1 MAIKIDDLYFTVK
14 IDDSNITT
22 VLNNTKKQMK
32 ELENVVLKSTDLD
45 GEKLSHPFNMQALT
59 IEQVINQM
67 RLLEQTYK
75 KIEMPDTNPAAE
87 QMRQRWQDLQRQ
99 AEQYGITVRSALME
113 EATTADLLKH
123 QSQLR
128 SEIMAI
134 VEKTGMI
141 QSDTAKKIIEEQVAL
156 STLKAERSKLN
167 EAERMGI
174 VSTDELSSAKARITA
189 QEHQHKTAISQLEQ
203 QLRNEVKMNHTASG
217 SMDELSLK
225 LAKLR
230 QEYRALSESAR
241 DGAIGKGMLK
251 EITDLDGQLKG
262 LDAGIGNYQRNI
274 GNYASGFNG
283 LQNAI
288 NQVGRELPSL
298 KMGFGMFMLAISNN
312 LPILSDELERAR
324 IRYKALKEEGL
335 AAVPVWKQV
344 LSALVSWQTVMVVGI
359 TLLTVYGKEIS
370 NWVVSLFKAKDG
382 IMGLLD
388 MQKAIDAEMS
398 KSSGFGEQIVKLR
411 DLQAQW
417 DSFGDKIDEKK
428 KFIED
433 NKSAFEDLGMSI
445 SNVGD
450 AESALVTNTSSII
463 ESLKLRAQAAA
474 AYKLASEQYEKQL
487 IKEREAEAESA
498 KDASLWDK
506 YRESALR
513 GMMASEG
520 GSVLGYS
527 GATAED
533 FRKERIKDLKDEAK
547 AAGEAGDAYF
557 TLGEKALS
565 AAGRISKT
573 TTGKTT
579 TSTAKDIVPI
589 NELRAVQDI
598 QFAIE
603 QARIT
608 AMKDGNEKTV
618 EQMRLN
624 HAKEMEQLKRNQEDA
639 LAKLVAYEKQKF
651 EADPNNKGKKFDG
664 SSVSLPPEQL
674 AAFGMLEAATV
685 EKQQAETDRYYQSI
699 LEKYKT
705 YSEARLEVL
714 KKYQSD
720 REVILSQGAD
730 ESKLNEVEVRQQE
743 ALDKVDE
750 QFGQREE
757 SFKSWAT
764 SIADMSLKQLTD
776 MLDKVKAQL
785 ESLESSGVG
794 DSNEVAL
801 KRAQILKLTNE
812 IETFRQKN
820 KEVGV
825 RGYSDWRKLSTV
837 LNRVDKDLREIGE
850 SLGGTAQE
858 LITIAGTITTSTL
871 SMIDG
876 ITLLSEQ
883 SSKAMEATASGAA
896 KAMSAIEKASVILTI
911 IAAALKVFDALKSI
925 MPDSFNQYL
934 DYSNKIAAI
943 NDMRTAVN
951 EYELAV
957 LEAEQAE
964 KNWFGGD
971 GLGGLVDAKNTQSKA
986 MESYYSKLFEKQ
998 ATYQNEGP
1006 GGWFHSFVKFGQ
1018 DLANVVSGT
1027 TLINKLFG
1035 TDIGKWF
1042 GGDYEEGMS
1051 KAIDNLR
1058 IETRGQSSGFLGI
1071 GGKSQ
1076 KTEDLI
1082 SWTKK
1087 NLGFDLFDADGWINE
1102 QAYEVVMDKYG
1113 DKLVGQTKETLE
1125 ALKELKEKYDEY
1137 LEQLREY
1144 VDSLY
1149 EPVVDNMVD
1158 ALWDWLDSGKSAL
1171 DSFKEYASD
1180 TFRAIVSDMMK
1191 SIILSKVVDGYQND
1205 IAKLYED
1212 YSLGK
1217 MTEEQLAM
1225 AVADRTGDLV
1235 DSYEKH
1241 LPTLEKTMES
1251 INKQF
1256 EKAGITLAQTE
1267 SNVSKGQ
1274 LESGIAR
1281 ATQDSIDVLAGGV
1294 LSNQGMLSELR
1305 NNSYALNIHISA
1317 QTNELKAQ
1325 TAQLNL
1331 IRQYAM
1337 EVRDYNSRLV
1347 DIDENV
1353 ATIVRR
1359 GVEIYG

>member
-141 QSDTAKKIIEEQVAL
+141 QSDTAKKIIEEQIAL

-203 QLRNEVKMNHTASG
+203 QLRNEVKMNQTASG

-359 TLLTVYGKEIS
+359 TFLTVYGKEIS
-370 NWVVSLFKAKDG
+370 NWVTGLFKAKDG

-674 AAFGMLEAATV
+674 AAYGLLESATLA
-685 EKQQAETDRYYQSI
+685 KQQAELDMYYQES
-699 LEKYKT
+699 LNKYAAYT
-705 YSEARLEVL
+705 QARLNL
-714 KKYQSD
+714 LTKF
-720 REVILSQGAD
+720 QGERD
-730 ESKLNEVEVRQQE
+730 KLIAAGGNDDNLAELDRQQKE
-743 ALDKVDE
+743 ALDKIDK
-750 QFGQREE
+750 QFGEREE
-757 SFKSWAT
+757 SFKFWAN
-764 SIADMSLKQLTD
+764 SIVSMSLEQLVD
-776 MLDKVKAQL
+776 MLGKVQAQL
-785 ESLESSGVG
+785 NIARMKAGKDGAMG
-794 DSNEVAL
+794 DDNDVAMY
-801 KRAQILKLTNE
+801 RAQILKL
-812 IETFRQKN
+812 Q
-820 KEVGV
+820 
-825 RGYSDWRKLSTV
+825 D
-837 LNRVDKDLREIGE
+837 EIGKLQGKTE
-850 SLGGTAQE
+850 KTTNGGYRDWKRVEGVLGDVGRELGKIGDTVGGVAGEFIKSAATVATSGASMLNSLNKV
-858 LITIAGTITTSTL
+858 SDKTL
-871 SMIDG
+871 SSM
-876 ITLLSEQ
+876 Q
-883 SSKAMEATASGAA
+883 
-896 KAMSAIEKASVILTI
+896 KASIYLKI
-911 IAAALKVFDALKSI
+911 IEAALKISQEIQKLF
-925 MPDSFNQYL
+925 PDSFNQYL
-934 DYSNKIAAI
+934 EYADKISAI
-943 NDMRTAVN
+943 NTLRDAVSD
-951 EYELAV
+951 YEMAV
-957 LEAEQAE
+957 IEARQAE
-964 KNWFGGD
+964 ESWFGGD
-971 GLGGLVDAKNTQSKA
+971 SLKGLQDAKEKQDA
-986 MESYYSKLFEKQ
+986 ARAAYRLKLFEDQ
-998 ATYQNEGP
+998 ARYQNESG
-1006 GGWFHSFVKFGQ
+1006 GGWLTGIAKPYTWLVDNTYGKLYGF
-1018 DLANVVSGT
+1018 DLM
-1027 TLINKLFG
+1027 K
-1035 TDIGKWF
+1035 
-1042 GGDYEEGMS
+1042 DYEKGIE
-1051 KAIDNLR
+1051 KAKNNLR
-1058 IETRGQSSGFLGI
+1058 IETRKKSSGFLGSGI
-1071 GGKSQ
+1071 GAKSQ
-1076 KTEDLI
+1076 KTEDLQ
-1082 SWTKK
+1082 T
-1087 NLGFDLFDADGWINE
+1087 WINNNKVLFGDLDTNLFGKDDMLNTDL
-1102 QAYEVVMDKYG
+1102 ADMILNKYG

-1125 ALKELKEKYDEY
+1125 ALVELQNKYDEY
-1137 LEQLREY
+1137 MAQLREY
-1144 VDSLY
+1144 VSSLY

-1281 ATQDSIDVLAGGV
+1281 ATQDSVDILAGGV
-1294 LSNQGMLSELR
+1294 LSSQGMISELR
-1305 NNSYALNIHISA
+1305 SNSYALNINISA
-1317 QTNELKAQ
+1317 QVIELKLQ
-1325 TAQLNL
+1325 TILLNSINRYSEDMRNLQLDLPVIAELLDRTYRNGTP
-1331 IRQYAM
+1331 IR
-1337 EVRDYNSRLV
+1337 DS
-1347 DIDENV
+1347 
-1353 ATIVRR
+1353 
-1359 GVEIYG
+1359 